1 MTARK
6 AWRCVYL
13 LVNIFLAA
21 CQSQTASTSTVKVT
35 VLPAASATP
44 TAFPPTLTGTSS
56 LVPFPSPT
64 LFPLPASD
72 TPIVACDERRPA
84 DDDLLA
90 IVTASFGLAPDY
102 VHGDQTAG
110 GPAVDRPHLRALA
123 LPLHWCGPGNLTSR
137 ERLFP
142 DRNPVPDAARVPCMP
157 GP

>member
-1 MTARK
+1 MARRD
-6 AWRCVYL
+6 WQCVSL
-13 LVNIFLAA
+13 LVMIFMAA
-21 CQSQTASTSTVKVT
+21 CQPQAALTSTVT
-35 VLPAASATP
+35 TPVLPATTTTATLAGMP
-44 TAFPPTLTGTSS
+44 S

-64 LFPLPASD
+64 LFPLPESD
-72 TPIVACDERRPA
+72 APIVTCDERRPA

-102 VHGDQTAG
+102 VHGDQPAG
-110 GPAVDRPHLRALA
+110 GPAVDRSHLRALA